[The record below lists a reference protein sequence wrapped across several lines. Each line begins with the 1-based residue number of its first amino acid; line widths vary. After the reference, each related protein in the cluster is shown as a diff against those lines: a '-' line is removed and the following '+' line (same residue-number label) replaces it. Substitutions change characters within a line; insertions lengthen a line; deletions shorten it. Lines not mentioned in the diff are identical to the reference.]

1 MYVKVYVLI
10 IIIGNN
16 EINNDFMWIV
26 MNKDVW
32 FFIFS
37 IGGF

>member
-26 MNKDVW
+26 INKDVW